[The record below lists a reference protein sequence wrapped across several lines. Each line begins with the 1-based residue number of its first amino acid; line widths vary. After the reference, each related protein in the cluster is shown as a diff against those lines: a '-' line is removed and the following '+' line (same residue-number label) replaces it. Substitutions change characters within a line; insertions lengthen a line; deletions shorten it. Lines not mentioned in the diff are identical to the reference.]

1 MKRDPVLFRPIPDD
15 EGLPP
20 SGGLSM
26 VRLMGYPT
34 DHETPS
40 SACVFG
46 FDFNRDEETPLHS
59 RSDSVTDDVSEP

>member
-1 MKRDPVLFRPIPDD
+1 MKRDHVLFRPIPDD

-46 FDFNRDEETPLHS
+46 FDFNRDEETPASGAHAP
-59 RSDSVTDDVSEP
+59 SDDCSEP